1 MSETKKKEREESSFK
16 RYLLKKNLEILK
28 NKRGFHTAL
37 ISLTIPP
44 TKKISDVTSYLK
56 KEIGESSNIKSKANK
71 KNVID
76 SITAILGKLKNM
88 KEFPPN
94 GLIIYSGQI
103 PEDNK
108 PGTERSE
115 IYLIEPPEPLKTFKY
130 YCAAEFLL
138 DPLYNMVQEKG
149 AYGIINIENKEAAIG
164 WIRGTHLEISK
175 TFTSGVHGKHHA
187 GGQSQ
192 RRLER
197 LIEEGAQ
204 NFYKRVGESANTI
217 FMEFDDLEGIFVSGA
232 GMTKAKFVKKDVLD
246 YRLKDKVLDLIDV
259 SYSGEAGIRETV
271 IKIQDRIQ
279 SMRYIQEK
287 KIFNRFMGHI
297 SKDTGLA
304 TYGEKQVRKALEM
317 GAVEILLV
325 SEGVQYHRVHVKCG
339 KCGNEHFETVPNKD
353 LNDFYRKV
361 NSLSCPEC
369 KSNLIQV
376 EDERD
381 LVEELGDLAE
391 IQGTKIELLST
402 ETEEGT
408 MLIST
413 FGGIAALLRFKL
425 QF

>member
-1 MSETKKKEREESSFK
+1 MSETTKKKEQDESSFK
-16 RYLLKKNLEILK
+16 RYLLKKYLEILK

-44 TKKISDVTSYLK
+44 TKKIFDVTSYLK
-56 KEIGESSNIKSKANK
+56 KEIGESSNIKSKGNR

-76 SITAILGKLKNM
+76 SITAILGKLKNI
-88 KEFPPN
+88 KEVPPN
-94 GLIIYSGQI
+94 GIIIYSGQV

-108 PGTERSE
+108 PGTEKSE
-115 IYLIEPPEPLKTFKY
+115 IYIIEPPEPLKTFQY
-130 YCAAEFLL
+130 YCASEFLL
-138 DPLYNMVQEKG
+138 DPLYDMVQEKG

-175 TFTSGVHGKHHA
+175 TFTSGIHGKHHA

-204 NFYKRVGESANTI
+204 NFYKRVGETANSI
-217 FMEFDDLEGIFVSGA
+217 FMEFDDLKGIFVSGA
-232 GMTKAKFVKKDVLD
+232 GMTKAKFVKKGVLD

-259 SYSGEAGIRETV
+259 SYSGEEGIRETV

-279 SMRYIQEK
+279 SLRYIQEK
-287 KIFNRFMGHI
+287 QVFNIFMENI
-297 SKDTGLA
+297 SKDTELA

-317 GAVEILLV
+317 GAVDILLL
-325 SEGVQYHRVHVKCG
+325 SEGVQLIRVHVKCE
-339 KCGNEHFETVPNKD
+339 KCDNEYYKTIPTKEINE
-353 LNDFYRKV
+353 FYEHV
-361 NSLSCPEC
+361 NTLSCPFC
-369 KSNLIQV
+369 QSNLVQI
-376 EDERD
+376 EGEMD
-381 LVEELGDLAE
+381 LVEELGELAE

-408 MLIST
+408 TLIST
-413 FGGIAALLRFKL
+413 FGGIAAILRFKI
-425 QF
+425 

>member
-1 MSETKKKEREESSFK
+1 MSETKKKEQEESSFK

-56 KEIGESSNIKSKANK
+56 KEIGESSNIKSKGNK

-76 SITAILGKLKNM
+76 SITAILGKLKNI

-94 GLIIYSGQI
+94 GLIIYSGQV
-103 PEDNK
+103 PENNK

-115 IYLIEPPEPLKTFKY
+115 IYIIEPPEPLKTFKY

-138 DPLYNMVQEKG
+138 DPLLDMVQEKG

-175 TFTSGVHGKHHA
+175 TFTSGVHSKHHA

-204 NFYKRVGESANTI
+204 NFYKRVGETANSI
-217 FMEFDDLEGIFVSGA
+217 FMEFTDLKGIFVSGA
-232 GMTKAKFVKKDVLD
+232 GMTKAKFVKKGVLD

-259 SYSGEAGIRETV
+259 SYSGAAGIRETV
-271 IKIQDRIQ
+271 IKIQDKIQ
-279 SMRYIQEK
+279 SLRYIQEK
-287 KIFNRFMGHI
+287 QVFNRFMENI
-297 SKDTGLA
+297 SKDTNLA

-317 GAVEILLV
+317 GAVDVLLL
-325 SEGVQYHRVHVKCG
+325 SEGVQLIRVHVKCG
-339 KCGNEHFETVPNKD
+339 KCATEYYKTVPTQKIRE
-353 LNDFYRKV
+353 FYEHV
-361 NSLSCPEC
+361 NTLSCPSC
-369 KSNLIQV
+369 QSNLVQIEGELDV
-376 EDERD
+376 
-381 LVEELGDLAE
+381 VEELGDLAE

-413 FGGIAALLRFKL
+413 FGGIAAILRFKI
-425 QF
+425 

>member
-1 MSETKKKEREESSFK
+1 MSETKKKEQEDSSFK

-44 TKKISDVTSYLK
+44 TKKLFDVTSYLK
-56 KEIGESSNIKSKANK
+56 KEIGESSNIKSKGNR

-76 SITAILGKLKNM
+76 SITAILGKLKNI
-88 KEFPPN
+88 KQIPPN

-108 PGTERSE
+108 PGTEKSE
-115 IYLIEPPEPLKTFKY
+115 IYIIEPPEPLKTFKY
-130 YCAAEFLL
+130 YCAADFLL
-138 DPLYNMVQEKG
+138 DPLYDMIQEKG
-149 AYGIINIENKEAAIG
+149 AYAIINIENKEAAIG

-217 FMEFDDLEGIFVSGA
+217 FMKFDDLKGIFISGA
-232 GMTKAKFVKKDVLD
+232 GMTKAKFLKKDVLD

-259 SYSGEAGIRETV
+259 SYSGAAGIRETV
-271 IKIQDRIQ
+271 IKIQDKIQ
-279 SMRYIQEK
+279 SLRYIQEK
-287 KIFNRFMGHI
+287 QVFNRFMENI

-317 GAVEILLV
+317 GAVDTLLL
-325 SEGVQYHRVHVKCG
+325 SEGVRSIRVHVKCG
-339 KCGNEHFETVPNKD
+339 KCNNELYKTVPNQKIKEI
-353 LNDFYRKV
+353 YEKI
-361 NSLSCPEC
+361 NSLSCPMC
-369 KSNLIQV
+369 KSHLFQIEGEWDLI
-376 EDERD
+376 
-381 LVEELGDLAE
+381 EELGDLAE
-391 IQGTKIELLST
+391 IQSSKIELLST

-413 FGGIAALLRFKL
+413 FGGIAALLRFKI
-425 QF
+425 

>member
-1 MSETKKKEREESSFK
+1 MSEKKKKEREESSFK

-56 KEIGESSNIKSKANK
+56 KEIGESSNIKSKGNK

-76 SITAILGKLKNM
+76 SITAILGKLKRF

-94 GLIIYSGQI
+94 GLIIYSGQV
-103 PEDNK
+103 PENNK

-138 DPLYNMVQEKG
+138 DPLLDMVQEKG

-175 TFTSGVHGKHHA
+175 TFTSGVHSKHHA

-204 NFYKRVGESANTI
+204 NFYKRVGETANSI
-217 FMEFDDLEGIFVSGA
+217 FMEFTDLKGIFVSGA
-232 GMTKAKFVKKDVLD
+232 GMTKAKFVKKGVLD

-259 SYSGEAGIRETV
+259 SYSGAAGIRETV
-271 IKIQDRIQ
+271 IKIQDKIQ
-279 SMRYIQEK
+279 SLRYIQEK
-287 KIFNRFMGHI
+287 QVFNRFMDNI
-297 SKDTGLA
+297 SKDTNLA

-317 GAVEILLV
+317 GAVDVLLL
-325 SEGVQYHRVHVKCG
+325 SEGVQLIRVHVKCG
-339 KCGNEHFETVPNKD
+339 KCDTEYYETVPIQKIRE
-353 LNDFYRKV
+353 FYEHV
-361 NSLSCPEC
+361 NTLSCPSC
-369 KSNLIQV
+369 QSNLIQI
-376 EDERD
+376 EGELD

-413 FGGIAALLRFKL
+413 FGGIAAILRFKI
-425 QF
+425 

>member
-1 MSETKKKEREESSFK
+1 MSEKKKKEREESSFK

-56 KEIGESSNIKSKANK
+56 KEIGESSNIKSKGNK

-76 SITAILGKLKNM
+76 SITAILGKLKRF

-94 GLIIYSGQI
+94 GLIIYSGQV
-103 PEDNK
+103 PENNK

-138 DPLYNMVQEKG
+138 DPLLDMVQEKG

-204 NFYKRVGESANTI
+204 NFYKRVGETANSI
-217 FMEFDDLEGIFVSGA
+217 FMEFTDLKGIFVSGA
-232 GMTKAKFVKKDVLD
+232 GMTKAKFVKKGVLD

-259 SYSGEAGIRETV
+259 SYSGAAGIRETV
-271 IKIQDRIQ
+271 IKIQDKIQ
-279 SMRYIQEK
+279 SLRYIQEK
-287 KIFNRFMGHI
+287 QVFNRFMDNI
-297 SKDTGLA
+297 SKDTNLA

-317 GAVEILLV
+317 GAVDVLLL
-325 SEGVQYHRVHVKCG
+325 SEGVKLIRVHVICG
-339 KCGNEHFETVPNKD
+339 KCATDYYKTVPTQKIRE
-353 LNDFYRKV
+353 FYEHV
-361 NSLSCPEC
+361 NTLSCPSC
-369 KSNLIQV
+369 QSNLVQI
-376 EDERD
+376 EGEMD

-413 FGGIAALLRFKL
+413 FGGIAAILRFIIR
-425 QF
+425 

>member
-1 MSETKKKEREESSFK
+1 MSESKKKEKEESSYK
-16 RYLLKKNLEILK
+16 RYLLKKYLDILK

-56 KEIGESSNIKSKANK
+56 KEIGESSNIKSKGNR

-76 SITAILGKLKNM
+76 SITAILGKLKNI

-94 GLIIYSGQI
+94 GLIIYSGQV

-108 PGTERSE
+108 PGTESSE
-115 IYLIEPPEPLKTFKY
+115 IYIIEPPEPLKTFQY

-138 DPLYNMVQEKG
+138 DPLYDMVQEKG

-175 TFTSGVHGKHHA
+175 TFTSGVHSKHHA

-204 NFYKRVGESANTI
+204 NFYKRVGETANSI
-217 FMEFDDLEGIFVSGA
+217 FMEFDDLKGIFVSGA
-232 GMTKAKFVKKDVLD
+232 GMTKAKFVKKGVLD

-271 IKIQDRIQ
+271 IKIQDKIQ
-279 SMRYIQEK
+279 SLRYIQEK
-287 KIFNRFMGHI
+287 QVFNIFMENI
-297 SKDTGLA
+297 SKDTNLA

-317 GAVEILLV
+317 GAVDILLL
-325 SEGVQYHRVHVKCG
+325 SEGVQLIRVHVKCG
-339 KCGNEHFETVPNKD
+339 KCNTEYYETIPTEKIREFYEH
-353 LNDFYRKV
+353 V
-361 NSLSCPEC
+361 NTLSCPSC
-369 KSNLIQV
+369 QSNLIQI
-376 EDERD
+376 EGELD

-413 FGGIAALLRFKL
+413 FGGIAAILRFKI
-425 QF
+425 

>member
-1 MSETKKKEREESSFK
+1 MSEAKKKEKEESSFK
-16 RYLLKKNLEILK
+16 RYLLKKNLDILK

-44 TKKISDVTSYLK
+44 TKRISDVTSYLK
-56 KEIGESSNIKSKANK
+56 KEIGESSNIKSKGNK

-88 KEFPPN
+88 KDFPPN

-103 PEDNK
+103 PENNK

-138 DPLYNMVQEKG
+138 DPLYDMVQEKG

-175 TFTSGVHGKHHA
+175 TFTSGVHSKHHA

-204 NFYKRVGESANTI
+204 NFYKRVGETANTI
-217 FMEFDDLEGIFVSGA
+217 FMEFDDLKGIFVSGA
-232 GMTKAKFVKKDVLD
+232 GMTKAKFVKKGVLD

-271 IKIQDRIQ
+271 IKIQDKI
-279 SMRYIQEK
+279 SSLRYIQEK
-287 KIFNRFMGHI
+287 KVFNRFMENI
-297 SKDTGLA
+297 SKDTNLA

-317 GAVEILLV
+317 GAVEILLL
-325 SEGVQYHRVHVKCG
+325 SEGVQSIRVQIVCG
-339 KCGNEHFETVPNKD
+339 KCNYEHFETVPSKNIREV
-353 LNDFYRKV
+353 YAKV
-361 NSLSCPEC
+361 NALSCPNC
-369 KSNLIQV
+369 KSNLISV
-376 EDERD
+376 KEEKD
-381 LVEELGDLAE
+381 LVQDLGDLAE

-413 FGGIAALLRFKL
+413 FGGIAAILRFKI
-425 QF
+425 

>member
-16 RYLLKKNLEILK
+16 RYLLKKNLEVLK

-76 SITAILGKLKNM
+76 SIMAILGKLKNM
-88 KEFPPN
+88 KEFPSN

-103 PEDNK
+103 PEKNK

-115 IYLIEPPEPLKTFKY
+115 LYLIEPPEPIKTFKY

-149 AYGIINIENKEAAIG
+149 AFGIINIENKEAAIG

-217 FMEFDDLEGIFVSGA
+217 FMEFTDLEGIFVSGA

-271 IKIQDRIQ
+271 IKVQDRIK
-279 SMRYIQEK
+279 SLRYIQEK
-287 KIFNRFMGHI
+287 QVFNRFMGNI
-297 SKDTGLA
+297 SKDSGLA

-325 SEGVQYHRVHVKCG
+325 SEGVQYHRVHVKCR
-339 KCGNEHFETVPNKD
+339 KCNNEYFETVPNKD
-353 LNDFYRKV
+353 LNEFYRKV
-361 NSLSCPEC
+361 NSLTCPEC

-376 EDERD
+376 EDEKD
-381 LVEELGDLAE
+381 LVEDLGNLAE

-413 FGGIAALLRFKL
+413 FGGIAAILRFKI
-425 QF
+425 

>member
-1 MSETKKKEREESSFK
+1 MSETKKKEQEESSFK

-44 TKKISDVTSYLK
+44 SKKISDVTSYLK
-56 KEIGESSNIKSKANK
+56 KEIGESSNIKSKGNK

-76 SITAILGKLKNM
+76 SITAILGKLK
-88 KEFPPN
+88 KIKAFPPN
-94 GLIIYSGQI
+94 GLIIYSGQV

-138 DPLYNMVQEKG
+138 DPLYDMVQEKG

-175 TFTSGVHGKHHA
+175 TFTSGVHSKHHA

-204 NFYKRVGESANTI
+204 NFYKRVGETANSI
-217 FMEFDDLEGIFVSGA
+217 FMEFTDLKGIFVSGA
-232 GMTKAKFVKKDVLD
+232 GMTKAKFVKKGVLD

-271 IKIQDRIQ
+271 IKIQDKIQ
-279 SMRYIQEK
+279 SLRYIQEK
-287 KIFNRFMGHI
+287 QVFNRFMEHI
-297 SKDTGLA
+297 SKDTNLA

-317 GAVEILLV
+317 GAVDILLL
-325 SEGVQYHRVHVKCG
+325 SEGVQLIRVHVKCG
-339 KCGNEHFETVPNKD
+339 KCATEYYKTVPTQKIRE
-353 LNDFYRKV
+353 FYEHV
-361 NSLSCPEC
+361 NTLSCPSC
-369 KSNLIQV
+369 QSNLVQI
-376 EDERD
+376 EGEID
-381 LVEELGDLAE
+381 LVEEMGDLAE

-413 FGGIAALLRFKL
+413 FGGIAAILRFKI
-425 QF
+425 

>member
-1 MSETKKKEREESSFK
+1 MSETKKKEKEESSFK
-16 RYLLKKNLEILK
+16 RYLLKKNLEVLK

-44 TKKISDVTSYLK
+44 TKKLFDVTSYLK
-56 KEIGESSNIKSKANK
+56 KEIGESSNIKSKGNK

-76 SITAILGKLKNM
+76 SITAILGKLKNI
-88 KEFPPN
+88 KEIPPN

-115 IYLIEPPEPLKTFKY
+115 IYLIEPPEPIKTFKY

-138 DPLYNMVQEKG
+138 DPLYNLVQEKG
-149 AYGIINIENKEAAIG
+149 AFGIINIENKEAAIG

-175 TFTSGVHGKHHA
+175 TFTSGVHSKHHA

-204 NFYKRVGESANTI
+204 NFYKRVGETANTI
-217 FMEFDDLEGIFVSGA
+217 FMEFDDLEGIFISGA
-232 GMTKAKFVKKDVLD
+232 GMTKAKFLKKDVLD

-259 SYSGEAGIRETV
+259 SYSGAAGIRETV

-279 SMRYIQEK
+279 SLRYIQEK
-287 KIFNRFMGHI
+287 KIFTRFMENI
-297 SKDTGLA
+297 SKDTDLA

-317 GAVEILLV
+317 GAVDTLLL
-325 SEGVQYHRVHVKCG
+325 SEGVQNLRVHVVCKKCN
-339 KCGNEHFETVPNKD
+339 NEHYETVPTREINE
-353 LNDFYRKV
+353 FYEKV
-361 NSLSCPEC
+361 NSLTCLVC
-369 KSNLIQV
+369 KSNLIRI
-376 EDERD
+376 EGEKD

-413 FGGIAALLRFKL
+413 FGGIAAILRFKV
-425 QF
+425 